1 MFQQKFC
8 QECNQNRNCK
18 EIYQQLG
25 NTKNPS
31 VVFKVVI
38 AFLVPLVVFI
48 AALAIFKAILAGIIN
63 SKEAQTVLSFL
74 LALVVTSVSILV
86 IKMIGRQLRKD
97 K

>member
-8 QECNQNRNCK
+8 QECNQNHNCK

-31 VVFKVVI
+31 VVFRVVI

-63 SKEAQTVLSFL
+63 SKEAQAALSFL
-74 LALVVTSVSILV
+74 LALSMTFAVVLV
-86 IKMIGRQLRKD
+86 IKAINKKLSKN

>member
-1 MFQQKFC
+1 M
-8 QECNQNRNCK
+8 
-18 EIYQQLG
+18 G
-25 NTKNPS
+25 NTKNPL

-63 SKEAQTVLSFL
+63 SKEAQTAISFL
-74 LALVVTSVSILV
+74 LALSMTFAVVLV
-86 IKMIGRQLRKD
+86 IKAINKKLSKN